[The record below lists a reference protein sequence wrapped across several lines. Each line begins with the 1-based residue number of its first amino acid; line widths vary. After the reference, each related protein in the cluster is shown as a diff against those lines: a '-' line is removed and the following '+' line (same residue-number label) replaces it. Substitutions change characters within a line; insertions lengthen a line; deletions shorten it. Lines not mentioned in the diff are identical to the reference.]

1 MKMRKFLIVCIS
13 VLCAAPTIVGQE
25 GTKDHSELFPK
36 AGDYSLGL
44 DMGNVIKFIG
54 NSFSS
59 AGTANFPANS
69 IVEPSITAVAVS
81 PTIYG
86 RYFLTDNMATRVR
99 LGVGVNNT
107 TSRAFV
113 YDDVANIDNP
123 LNDDVLTYEKTV
135 DELKSRNNQ
144 YELGIGLELRKNLWR
159 MQGYAGAEVLGAYIH
174 ERSFS
179 TYGNAISS
187 TNHTPTTYDFVNAT
201 TATPTHRD
209 LDTKGGNTFHFGGGL
224 YAGADFFITRNISIG
239 AEFNLFI
246 FGTRSTEKIGT
257 VETYKLDQVYVGE
270 NKITPITGGFAT
282 RSLGTFNI
290 SVYF

>member
-86 RYFLTDNMATRVR
+86 RYFLTDNMATRAR
-99 LGVGVNNT
+99 LGVGVENT
-107 TSRAFV
+107 TKRAFV
-113 YDDVANIDNP
+113 YDDIANIDNP

-135 DELKSRNNQ
+135 DEQKSRNSKI
-144 YELGIGLELRKNLWR
+144 ELGIGLEMRKNLWK
-159 MQGYAGAEVLGAYIH
+159 MQGYAGAELLGGYAHNNSYY
-174 ERSFS
+174 
-179 TYGNAISS
+179 TYGNAMSA
-187 TNHTPTTYDFVNAT
+187 TNQTPTTW
-201 TATPTHRD
+201 D
-209 LDTKGGNTFHFGGGL
+209 LN
-224 YAGADFFITRNISIG
+224 
-239 AEFNLFI
+239 
-246 FGTRSTEKIGT
+246 STNPG
-257 VETYKLDQVYVGE
+257 ETS
-270 NKITPITGGFAT
+270 P
-282 RSLGTFNI
+282 
-290 SVYF
+290 